1 MRKFILISLVAV
13 GLMSCGTA
21 SNNDQGVAFTAYGWA
36 APDDEGICTFGLVN
50 TGTVTI
56 SGGSALIE
64 GQLPSGEIFLAPSLC
79 FVIGSNLT
87 KQTIRADRMFYE
99 FRIPGA
105 SEQPPTTSA
114 PFSVV
119 LSPPQEGS
127 EGGEGEEDGP
137 KAQSVTIGGRVLPN
151 EIIQWISLNRGKLP
165 STPFRMEGIYRVS
178 GVTSAGDRME
188 TNEIGFNFSVVEDN
202 VIPPGEATPV
212 PDTSGFEEG
221 L

>member
-1 MRKFILISLVAV
+1 MRKLILISLVAV

-21 SNNDQGVAFTAYGWA
+21 TNNDQGVAFTAYGWA
-36 APDDEGICTFGLVN
+36 VPDEQGVCTFKLV
-50 TGTVTI
+50 TGGTVPM
-56 SGGSALIE
+56 SGGSLI
-64 GQLPSGEIFLAPSLC
+64 APRLC
-79 FVIGSNLT
+79 FVIGSNLS

-114 PFSVV
+114 PFSVI
-119 LSPPQEGS
+119 LSPPQEGVD
-127 EGGEGEEDGP
+127 GGEKEGP
-137 KAQSVTIGGRVLPN
+137 IAQSVSIGGVVLPS
-151 EIIQWISLNRGKLP
+151 EIIRWISLNRGKLP

-188 TNEIGFNFSVVEDN
+188 TNEIVFELSVVDDN
-202 VIPPGEATPV
+202 IIPPVGATPV
-212 PDTSGFEEG
+212 PNTSGLEEG